1 MEPPASNLEDWR
13 GVDIGQIR
21 ELLELTVADR
31 AAEMVRVSNLVIEA
45 QHRVIAA
52 RGMDS
57 A

>member
-1 MEPPASNLEDWR
+1 MDEEASNLEDWR

-21 ELLELTVADR
+21 ELLQLSVADR

-45 QHRVIAA
+45 QNRVKAT
-52 RGMDS
+52 RGTES